1 LARPATLL
9 DDVLTPSDLAPT
21 RLRDAVL
28 RKLTDAIM
36 SGRLEPGDALP
47 PESRIAASFGV
58 SKQVAREA
66 VHQLAAMGVVHI
78 QQGKATRVCLLNAE
92 PLGRFFRFAV
102 RGSQKGMAEAV
113 EMRRVLEPAIAALA
127 AQRRS
132 EADVARLRTIL
143 QRLEQAMAN
152 IPAWIEADLD
162 FHESITS
169 MAGNRLLQL
178 QMRGLRP
185 VIRQIMESFTAGGSR
200 SHEAWMQTLHRHER
214 ILEGVASGDAAR
226 ARAAMELHFEAADQA
241 ITSLF
246 PPAAPAV

>member
-1 LARPATLL
+1 MAL
-9 DDVLTPSDLAPT
+9 DDVLAPSDLVPT

-28 RKLTDAIM
+28 QKLTEAIID
-36 SGRLEPGDALP
+36 GRLEPGDALP
-47 PESRIAASFGV
+47 PESSLATSFGV

-78 QQGKATRVCLLNAE
+78 QQGKATRVRLLDAE

-102 RGSQKGMAEAV
+102 RGSRQGMAEAV

-143 QRLEQAMAN
+143 QRLAQAMTN

-162 FHESITS
+162 FHESITA

-185 VIRQIMESFTAGGSR
+185 VIREIMESFTAGGAR
-200 SHEAWMQTLHRHER
+200 SHEGWKQTLHRHER
-214 ILEGVASGDAAR
+214 ILDGVVSGDPAK

-241 ITSLF
+241 ISNLF
-246 PPAAPAV
+246 APQAPAA